1 MAGNGIPTASFPFIP
16 SMNER
21 IRTFGAAALALAALY
36 FPRQVRGASPPI
48 RRNEVVEVVEK
59 VSPAV
64 VNISAEQTVRRQPTY
79 FDEFFGEFDAG
90 RRRYK
95 TKSLGSGTIINA
107 DGIVLTNDHVVSG
120 ASKIIATT
128 KGGQEY
134 ECEIVGADQDNDL
147 AVLRIRGAKSG
158 LPTIP
163 MGTSSDLLIGETVIA
178 IGNPF
183 GLSNTVTAG
192 VVSAVGR
199 TVPEENR
206 ERVFTD
212 FIQTDASINPG
223 NSGGPLVNVDGR
235 LIGINTAIVGGAS
248 GIGFAIPVDRARR
261 IVEDLLHYGSVRPVW
276 IGVRGRTASSRIAGE
291 GKPMGY
297 RVTHVEPASPA
308 AQAGVAKND
317 VIVAIDNR
325 PVETKND
332 LDTILSSVTPGKLI
346 TLSVRTGNDTRKLP
360 VRATEPPTGL
370 WSRLLR
376 DEVGIAVAPSQGAL
390 RITRVDRGSPG
401 DRAGLAP
408 GDYLVGLNGNDVRT
422 EKEAEAILNRDF
434 NRTTLLMVVQRGRR
448 QYTLTFPLA

>member
-1 MAGNGIPTASFPFIP
+1 
-16 SMNER
+16 MNVPLR
-21 IRTFGAAALALAALY
+21 VFGAAALSVAALS
-36 FPRQVRGASPPI
+36 FAGETAGATPPI
-48 RRNEVVEVVEK
+48 RRNEVVAVVEK

-64 VNISAEQTVRRQPTY
+64 VNISAEQTVRRQSNA
-79 FDEFFGEFDAG
+79 FDEFFGEFDAAP
-90 RRRYK
+90 RRYK

-107 DGIVLTNDHVVSG
+107 GGIVLTNDHVVSG

-128 KGGQEY
+128 KSGEEY
-134 ECEIVGADQDNDL
+134 ECDVVGADQDNDL
-147 AVLRIRGAKSG
+147 AVLRIRGAKAG

-163 MGTSSDLLIGETVIA
+163 MGTSSDLLIGETVVA

-223 NSGGPLVNVDGR
+223 NSGGPLVNVDGQ

-261 IVEDLLHYGSVRPVW
+261 IVDDLLHYGSVRPVW
-276 IGVRGRTASSRIAGE
+276 IGVRGRTASSRLAGE
-291 GKPMGY
+291 GKPTGY
-297 RVTHVEPASPA
+297 RVTHVEPGSPA
-308 AQAGVAKND
+308 AAAGIAKND
-317 VIVAIDNR
+317 VIVSIDNHS
-325 PVETKND
+325 VETKND

-346 TLSVRTGNDTRKLP
+346 TVSVRAGNAVRKLP
-360 VRATEPPTGL
+360 LRVSEPPAGM
-370 WSRLLR
+370 WSRLFR
-376 DEVGIAVAPSQGAL
+376 EDVGIAVAPSRGAL
-390 RITRVDRGSPG
+390 RITHVDPGSPAE
-401 DRAGLAP
+401 RAGLAP
-408 GDYLVGLNGNDVRT
+408 GDYVVGLNGNDVRS
-422 EKEAEAILNRDF
+422 EKEAEAIVNRDF
-434 NRTTLLMVVQRGRR
+434 NKTTLLMVVQRGRW

>member
-1 MAGNGIPTASFPFIP
+1 MREGH
-16 SMNER
+16 R
-21 IRTFGAAALALAALY
+21 ILGAAAVAVAALS
-36 FPRQVRGASPPI
+36 FVPPARAATPPV
-48 RRNEVVEVVEK
+48 RRNEVVAVVEK

-64 VNISAEQTVRRQPTY
+64 VNISAEQTVRRQPTF

-90 RRRYK
+90 PRRYK

-107 DGIVLTNDHVVSG
+107 SGVILTNDHVVSG

-128 KGGQEY
+128 KSGQEY
-134 ECEIVGADQDNDL
+134 ECDVVGADQDNDL
-147 AVLRIRGAKSG
+147 AVLRIRGAKPG

-223 NSGGPLVNVDGR
+223 NSGGPLVNVDGQ

-248 GIGFAIPVDRARR
+248 GIGFAIPVDRAKR
-261 IVEDLLHYGSVRPVW
+261 IVDDLLHYGSVRPVW
-276 IGVRGRTASSRIAGE
+276 IGVRGRTASSRLGGE
-291 GKPMGY
+291 GKPIGY
-297 RVTHVEPASPA
+297 RVTHVEPGSPA
-308 AQAGVAKND
+308 AKAGIAKND
-317 VIVAIDNR
+317 MIVAVDSR

-346 TLSVRTGNDTRKLP
+346 TVSVRAGNGARKLP
-360 VRATEPPTGL
+360 LRVSEPPAGL
-370 WSRLLR
+370 WARMLR
-376 DEVGIAVAPSQGAL
+376 DEVGIAVAPARGAL
-390 RITRVDRGSPG
+390 RITRVDRGSPA

-434 NRTTLLMVVQRGRR
+434 NRTTLLMVVQRGGW

>member
-1 MAGNGIPTASFPFIP
+1 MKHRLEF
-16 SMNER
+16 
-21 IRTFGAAALALAALY
+21 FGAAAVAVAALS
-36 FPRQVRGASPPI
+36 FGGPVAAATPPV
-48 RRNEVVEVVEK
+48 RRNEVVAVVEK

-79 FDEFFGEFDAG
+79 FDEFFGEHDAAP
-90 RRRYK
+90 RRYK

-128 KGGQEY
+128 KSGQEY
-134 ECEIVGADQDNDL
+134 ECTVVGADQDNDL

-223 NSGGPLVNVDGR
+223 NSGGPLVNVEGH

-261 IVEDLLHYGSVRPVW
+261 IVDDLLHYGSVRPVW
-276 IGVRGRTASSRIAGE
+276 IGVRGRTSSSRLAGE
-291 GKPMGY
+291 GKPDGY
-297 RVTHVEPASPA
+297 RVTHVEPGSPA
-308 AQAGVAKND
+308 AAAGIAKND
-317 VIVAIDNR
+317 VIVAIEDR

-332 LDTILSSVTPGKLI
+332 LDTILSSVVPGKLI
-346 TLSVRTGNDTRKLP
+346 TLSVRGGNGVRKLP
-360 VRATEPPTGL
+360 LRVSEPPTGL

-376 DEVGIAVAPSQGAL
+376 EEIGIAVAPSRGAL
-390 RITRVDRGSPG
+390 RITAVDRGSAG
-401 DRAGLAP
+401 ERAGLAP
-408 GDYLVGLNGNDVRT
+408 GDYLVGLNGSDVRT

-434 NRTTLLMVVQRGRR
+434 NRTTLLMIVQRGSW

>member
-1 MAGNGIPTASFPFIP
+1 MNRDQRRFWAAGTPAALFFVIAGACLLPAPA
-16 SMNER
+16 
-21 IRTFGAAALALAALY
+21 GAAT
-36 FPRQVRGASPPI
+36 PPI
-48 RRNEVVEVVEK
+48 RRNEVVAVVEK

-64 VNISAEQTVRRQPTY
+64 VNISAEQTVRRPSSF
-79 FDEFFGEFDAG
+79 FDQFFGDVDAAP
-90 RRRYK
+90 RRYK
-95 TKSLGSGTIINA
+95 TQSLGSGTVINA
-107 DGIVLTNDHVVSG
+107 GGVILTNDHVVSG

-128 KGGQEY
+128 KSGQEY
-134 ECEIVGADQDNDL
+134 ECDLVGADRDNDL
-147 AVLRIRGAKSG
+147 AVLRIRGAKG
-158 LPTIP
+158 ELPTLP
-163 MGTSSDLLIGETVIA
+163 LGTSSDLMIGETVIA

-199 TVPEENR
+199 TVPEANR

-223 NSGGPLVNVDGR
+223 NSGGPLVNVDGQ

-248 GIGFAIPVDRARR
+248 GIGFAIPVDRAKR
-261 IVEDLLHYGSVRPVW
+261 IVDDLLHYGSVRPVW

-297 RVTHVEPASPA
+297 RVTFVEPGSPA
-308 AQAGVAKND
+308 ARAGIVKND
-317 VIVAIDNR
+317 VIVGIDTR

-346 TLSVRTGNDTRKLP
+346 TVAVKGGNATRKLP
-360 VRATEPPTGL
+360 LRVSAPPAGL
-370 WSRLLR
+370 WSRLLK
-376 DEVGIAVAPSQGAL
+376 DEIGIEVTPTRGAL
-390 RITRVDRGSPG
+390 RITRVSRGSAA

-408 GDYLVGLNGNDVRT
+408 GDVVVGLNGDDVRD
-422 EKEAEAILNRDF
+422 EKQAEAILNRDF
-434 NRTTLLMVVQRGRR
+434 NRTTLLMTVARGRW

>member
-1 MAGNGIPTASFPFIP
+1 MKREPKHFRAAGIP
-16 SMNER
+16 
-21 IRTFGAAALALAALY
+21 AALFFTLGLSALSGPARAAT
-36 FPRQVRGASPPI
+36 PPI
-48 RRNEVVEVVEK
+48 RRNEVVAVVEK

-64 VNISAEQTVRRQPTY
+64 VNISAEQTVRRPSSF
-79 FDEFFGEFDAG
+79 FDQFFGDVDAAP
-90 RRRYK
+90 RRYK
-95 TKSLGSGTIINA
+95 TQSLGSGTVINA
-107 DGIVLTNDHVVSG
+107 TGVILTNDHVVSG

-128 KGGQEY
+128 KSGQEY
-134 ECEIVGADQDNDL
+134 ECEVVGADRDNDL
-147 AVLRIRGAKSG
+147 AVLRIRGAKG
-158 LPTIP
+158 ELPTLP
-163 MGTSSDLLIGETVIA
+163 LGTSSDLMIGETVIA

-223 NSGGPLVNVDGR
+223 NSGGPLVNVDGQ

-248 GIGFAIPVDRARR
+248 GIGFAIPVDRAKR
-261 IVEDLLHYGSVRPVW
+261 IVDDLLHYGSVRPVW
-276 IGVRGRTASSRIAGE
+276 IGVRGRTASSRLAGE

-297 RVTHVEPASPA
+297 RVTFVDPGSPA
-308 AQAGVAKND
+308 ARAGIAKND
-317 VIVAIDNR
+317 VIVGIDNR

-346 TLSVRTGNDTRKLP
+346 TVAVKGGNATRKLP
-360 VRATEPPTGL
+360 LRVSAPPAGL
-370 WSRLLR
+370 WSRLLK
-376 DEVGIAVAPSQGAL
+376 DEIGIEVSPSNGAL
-390 RITRVDRGSPG
+390 RITRVSRGSAA

-408 GDYLVGLNGNDVRT
+408 GDFLVGLNGDEVRN
-422 EKEAEAILNRDF
+422 EKQVEAILNRDF
-434 NRTTLLMVVQRGRR
+434 NRTTLLMTVARGRW

>member
-1 MAGNGIPTASFPFIP
+1 MKETRRSI
-16 SMNER
+16 
-21 IRTFGAAALALAALY
+21 FGAAALVPAAL
-36 FPRQVRGASPPI
+36 FFALPVFFLGASPTTAATPPT
-48 RRNEVVEVVEK
+48 RRNEVVAVVEK

-64 VNISAEQTVRRQPTY
+64 VNISAEQTVRRQSSF
-79 FDEFFGEFDAG
+79 FDQFFGDFDG
-90 RRRYK
+90 TPRRYK
-95 TKSLGSGTIINA
+95 TKSLGSGTVINA
-107 DGIVLTNDHVVSG
+107 SGVVLTNDHVVSG

-128 KGGQEY
+128 KSGQEY
-134 ECEIVGADQDNDL
+134 ECEVVGADQDNDL
-147 AVLRIRGAKSG
+147 AVLRIRGAKGG

-163 MGTSSDLLIGETVIA
+163 LGTSSDLLIGETVIA

-223 NSGGPLVNVDGR
+223 NSGGPLVNVDGQ

-261 IVEDLLHYGSVRPVW
+261 IVDDLLHYGSVRPVW
-276 IGVRGRTASSRIAGE
+276 IGVRGRTATSQIAGE
-291 GKPMGY
+291 GKPLGY
-297 RVTHVEPASPA
+297 RVTYVEPGSPA
-308 AQAGVAKND
+308 AHAGLAKND
-317 VIVAIDNR
+317 IIVGIDAR
-325 PVETKND
+325 PIETKND

-346 TLSVRTGNDTRKLP
+346 TVGVRAGSGTRKLP
-360 VRATEPPTGL
+360 LRVSEPPPGL

-376 DEVGIAVAPSQGAL
+376 DEIGIEVSPSRGAL
-390 RITRVDRGSPG
+390 RITRVARGTAA

-408 GDYLVGLNGNDVRT
+408 GDYLVGLNGSDVRS

-434 NRTTLLMVVQRGRR
+434 NRTTLLMTVARGGW

>member
-1 MAGNGIPTASFPFIP
+1 MR
-16 SMNER
+16 ER
-21 IRTFGAAALALAALY
+21 RRNPGAAAVAVAALSL
-36 FPRQVRGASPPI
+36 ASSVFAATPPI
-48 RRNEVVEVVEK
+48 RRNAVVAVVEK

-64 VNISAEQTVRRQPTY
+64 VNISAEQTVRRQPTF
-79 FDEFFGEFDAG
+79 FDQFFGEFDAG
-90 RRRYK
+90 PRRYK

-107 DGIVLTNDHVVSG
+107 GGVILTNDHVVSG

-128 KGGQEY
+128 KSGQEY
-134 ECEIVGADQDNDL
+134 ECDVVGADQDNDL
-147 AVLRIRGAKSG
+147 AVLRIRGAKPG

-163 MGTSSDLLIGETVIA
+163 MGTSSDLMIGETVIA

-223 NSGGPLVNVDGR
+223 NSGGPLVNVDGQ

-248 GIGFAIPVDRARR
+248 GIGFAIPADRAKR
-261 IVEDLLHYGSVRPVW
+261 IVDDLLHYGSVRPVW
-276 IGVRGRTASSRIAGE
+276 IGVRGRTASSRLAGE
-291 GKPMGY
+291 GKPVGY
-297 RVTHVEPASPA
+297 RVTHVEPGSPA
-308 AQAGVAKND
+308 ARAGIAKND
-317 VIVAIDNR
+317 VIVSIDNR

-346 TLSVRTGNDTRKLP
+346 TVSVRAGNGARKLP
-360 VRATEPPTGL
+360 LRVSEPPAGL
-370 WSRLLR
+370 WARLLR
-376 DEVGIAVAPSQGAL
+376 DEVGIQVTPARGAL
-390 RITRVDRGSPG
+390 RISRVFRGSPA

-408 GDYLVGLNGNDVRT
+408 GDYLVGLNGSDVRS
-422 EKEAEAILNRDF
+422 EKEAETVLNRDF
-434 NRTTLLMVVQRGRR
+434 SRTTLLMTVQRGGW

>member
-1 MAGNGIPTASFPFIP
+1 MKVPL
-16 SMNER
+16 R
-21 IRTFGAAALALAALY
+21 VFGAAALSVAALS
-36 FPRQVRGASPPI
+36 FAGGAAGATPPI
-48 RRNEVVEVVEK
+48 RRNEVVAVVEK
-59 VSPAV
+59 VAPAV
-64 VNISAEQTVRRQPTY
+64 VNISAEQTVRRQSNY
-79 FDEFFGEFDAG
+79 FEQFFGEFDAAP
-90 RRRYK
+90 RRYK

-107 DGIVLTNDHVVSG
+107 GGIVLTNDHVVSG

-128 KGGQEY
+128 KSGQEY
-134 ECEIVGADQDNDL
+134 ECDVVGADKDNDL
-147 AVLRIRGAKSG
+147 AVLRIRGARPG

-163 MGTSSDLLIGETVIA
+163 MGTSSDLLIGETVVA

-223 NSGGPLVNVDGR
+223 NSGGPLVNVDGN

-261 IVEDLLHYGSVRPVW
+261 IVDDLLHYGSVRPVW
-276 IGVRGRTASSRIAGE
+276 IGVRGRTASSRLAGE
-291 GKPMGY
+291 GKPTGY
-297 RVTHVEPASPA
+297 RVTHVEPGSPA
-308 AQAGVAKND
+308 AAAGIAKSD
-317 VIVAIDNR
+317 VIVSIDNR

-346 TLSVRTGNDTRKLP
+346 TVSVRAGNAVRKLP
-360 VRATEPPTGL
+360 LRVSEPPAGM

-376 DEVGIAVAPSQGAL
+376 EDVGIAVAPSRGAL
-390 RITRVDRGSPG
+390 RITHVDPGSPAE
-401 DRAGLAP
+401 RAGLAP
-408 GDYLVGLNGNDVRT
+408 GDYVVGLNGNDVRS
-422 EKEAEAILNRDF
+422 EKEAEAIVNRDF
-434 NRTTLLMVVQRGRR
+434 NKTTLLMVVQRGSW

>member
-1 MAGNGIPTASFPFIP
+1 MSDPG
-16 SMNER
+16 
-21 IRTFGAAALALAALY
+21 GAAT
-36 FPRQVRGASPPI
+36 PPI
-48 RRNEVVEVVEK
+48 RRNEVVAVVEK

-64 VNISAEQTVRRQPTY
+64 VNISAEQTVRRPSSF
-79 FDEFFGEFDAG
+79 FDQFFGDLDAAP
-90 RRRYK
+90 RRYK
-95 TKSLGSGTIINA
+95 TQSLGSGTVINA
-107 DGIVLTNDHVVSG
+107 GGVILTNDHVVSG

-128 KGGQEY
+128 KSGQEY
-134 ECEIVGADQDNDL
+134 ECDLVGADRDNDL
-147 AVLRIRGAKSG
+147 AVLRIRGPKG
-158 LPTIP
+158 ELPTLP
-163 MGTSSDLLIGETVIA
+163 LGTSSDLMIGETVIA

-199 TVPEENR
+199 TVPEANR

-223 NSGGPLVNVDGR
+223 NSGGPLVNVDGQ

-248 GIGFAIPVDRARR
+248 GIGFAIPVDRAKR
-261 IVEDLLHYGSVRPVW
+261 IVDDLLHYGSVRPVW

-297 RVTHVEPASPA
+297 RVTFVEPGSPA
-308 AQAGVAKND
+308 ARAGIAKND
-317 VIVAIDNR
+317 VIVGIDNR

-346 TLSVRTGNDTRKLP
+346 TVAVKAGNAARKLP
-360 VRATEPPTGL
+360 LRVSAPPAGL

-376 DEVGIAVAPSQGAL
+376 DEIGIEVSPANGAL
-390 RITRVDRGSPG
+390 RIARVSRGSAA

-408 GDYLVGLNGNDVRT
+408 GDLLVGLNGDDVRN
-422 EKEAEAILNRDF
+422 EKQAEAVLNRDF
-434 NRTTLLMVVQRGRR
+434 NRTTLLMTVARGRW